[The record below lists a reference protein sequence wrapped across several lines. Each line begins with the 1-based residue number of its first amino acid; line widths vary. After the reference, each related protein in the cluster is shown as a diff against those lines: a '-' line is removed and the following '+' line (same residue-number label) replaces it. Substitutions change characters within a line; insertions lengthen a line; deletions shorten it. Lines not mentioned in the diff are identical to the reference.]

1 MSVEIYTPYYALLD
15 IVVVVVVAVWVL
27 SGRGG
32 GGGGDWVVFSA
43 FFCLRFL
50 DLGVSAF
57 CHFLGI

>member
-15 IVVVVVVAVWVL
+15 IVVVVAVAVWVL
-27 SGRGG
+27 SGR
-32 GGGGDWVVFSA
+32 GGGDWVVFSA

>member
-15 IVVVVVVAVWVL
+15 IVVVVAVAVAVWVL
-27 SGRGG
+27 GG

-50 DLGVSAF
+50 DLSVSAF